1 MANRRKAGSE
11 ETIRS
16 LKRWMSGV
24 AAMLL
29 QRLGLV
35 SDVLEGER
43 ASYRFFQAFLLLF
56 VIGMILVSLFG
67 EQGLIAYFRMKNE
80 VARMGEQV
88 EALQEKK
95 ETLILKIRALR
106 EDQDYVELLARQKLG
121 LVKPGELIIQL
132 PGGETP

>member
-16 LKRWMSGV
+16 LKRRMSGV
-24 AAMLL
+24 AALLL